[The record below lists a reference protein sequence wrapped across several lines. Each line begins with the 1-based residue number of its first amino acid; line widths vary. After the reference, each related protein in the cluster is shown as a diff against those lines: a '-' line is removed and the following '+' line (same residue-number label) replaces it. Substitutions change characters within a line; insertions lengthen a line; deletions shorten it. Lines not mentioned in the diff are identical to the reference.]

1 MSQTDM
7 YAPCPCGSGKK
18 YKFCCHQK
26 PQSGASSLASARFW
40 AGNSANAEAE
50 YDVLVAR
57 DGESFLEAVDLNRD
71 AMRQMQRSEFE
82 KAIPIFRKAV
92 ALSKDYYSPANNL
105 AVCLYVVGKLDEA
118 VRVQRKSL
126 EDSEFENPF
135 GLANLATLLY
145 FEGEETEARD
155 CLEQARTLEPPSGD
169 ACVKVC
175 EVLARFRRHRD
186 LLDYVDAS
194 RYAGEMGVCFYSG
207 VAAANLG
214 DIDRAE
220 RDLRKVNIG
229 YHKADKARDYLDL
242 LRRGGRPNTVRGDW
256 PYLVTYELCP
266 SAIIDQMTS
275 KKNSQIWL
283 KRPIAVDVCEL
294 MMNDRPNDSKASV
307 ELLCMASH
315 PASVDL
321 LTVIVN
327 GRFGPDAI
335 RIHAVQE
342 LQKRG
347 VLNADEPVAL
357 IVDGDVREVKL
368 TGCHLNSDYQFVDPL
383 PPEWEE
389 VYFASVEEARAP
401 DPDWAFVESSCRRVM
416 EAFPEHHSARFN
428 YCAALRSQNREDEAE
443 PILWDLVK
451 RAPDYLFARAALVQ
465 LLVDQ
470 DRLKEAGKLIDTT
483 PEVKE
488 THPAAMVVWLLAQ
501 SEYHDVSGDED
512 IADEMLL
519 QALEID
525 PDNPRANQLCED
537 YGLPAPRKRGKRK
550 R

>member
-57 DGESFLEAVDLNRD
+57 DGDGFLKAVDLNRD
-71 AMRQMQRSEFE
+71 GMHQMRLGAFE

-242 LRRGGRPNTVRGDW
+242 LRRGEQPNTVRGDW
-256 PYLVTYELCP
+256 PYLATYELCP
-266 SAIIDQMTS
+266 PEVVKQMTS
-275 KKNSQIWL
+275 RKNEVWMG
-283 KRPIAVDVCEL
+283 RPLVVDVGEL
-294 MMNDRPNDSKASV
+294 MMNDLPDECNDV
-307 ELLCMASH
+307 VDLLCMASH
-315 PASVDL
+315 PSSVDL
-321 LTVIVN
+321 LTVIAK
-327 GRFGPDAI
+327 GRFGSDAI
-335 RIHAVQE
+335 RLRAFQE

-347 VLNADEPVAL
+347 VLKAGEPFSMLVN
-357 IVDGDVREVKL
+357 GEVREVKL
-368 TGCHLNSDYQFVDPL
+368 TQCQLNPEYQFADPL
-383 PPEWEE
+383 PPEWED
-389 VYFASVEEARAP
+389 VYFAAVEEAHGP
-401 DPDWAFVESSCRRVM
+401 DPDWGFVESSCRRVM
-416 EAFPEHHSARFN
+416 EAFPDHHSARFN
-428 YCAALRSQNREDEAE
+428 YCAALRNQNREDEAE
-443 PILWDLVK
+443 PILWDLLK

-470 DRLKEAGKLIDTT
+470 ARLKEAGKLISTT
-483 PEVKE
+483 VDVKE

-512 IADEMLL
+512 IADKLLL

>member
-1 MSQTDM
+1 M
-7 YAPCPCGSGKK
+7 YAPCPCGSGQK
-18 YKFCCHQK
+18 YKFCCYQK
-26 PQSGASSLASARFW
+26 KKSGASSLKSARFW
-40 AGNSANAEAE
+40 AGLSAHAESE

-57 DGESFLEAVDLNRD
+57 DGERFLEAVDLNRD
-71 AMRQMQRSEFE
+71 AMRQLQRAEFE
-82 KAIPIFRKAV
+82 KAIPVFRKAA

-105 AVCLYVVGKLDEA
+105 ALCLYGVGKLDEA

-126 EDSEFENPF
+126 EESEFENPF

-145 FEGEETEARD
+145 FKDEEAEALD
-155 CLEQARTLEPPSGD
+155 SLEQARTLEPPSGD

-220 RDLRKVNIG
+220 RDLRTVKTG
-229 YHKADKARDYLDL
+229 YHKADMVRDYLAL

-256 PYLVTYELCP
+256 PYLATYELCP
-266 SAIIDQMTS
+266 NAIIDQMTS
-275 KKNSQIWL
+275 EKTSQLWL
-283 KRPIAVDVCEL
+283 KRAICVDLCEL
-294 MMNDRPNDSKASV
+294 MMNERPNDSKEVV
-307 ELLCMASH
+307 ELLCMVSH

-321 LTVIVN
+321 LKVIVK
-327 GRFGPDAI
+327 GRFGPDSI
-335 RIHAVQE
+335 RMHAFQE

-347 VLNADEPVAL
+347 VLNADEPVPL
-357 IVDGDVREVKL
+357 FVDGQVREVRL
-368 TGCHLNSDYQFVDPL
+368 TGCHLNSEYQFFDPL
-383 PPEWEE
+383 PPEWED
-389 VYFASVEEARAP
+389 VYIAAVDEACAR
-401 DPDWAFVESSCRRVM
+401 DPDWAFVESSFRRVM

-428 YCAALRSQNREDEAE
+428 YYVALNNQNRHEETE
-443 PILWDLVK
+443 PLLWDLVK
-451 RAPDYLFARAALVQ
+451 RAPHYLFARAALLE

-470 DRLKEAGKLIDTT
+470 DRLKEAGQLIQTT
-483 PEVKE
+483 VDVKE
-488 THPAAMVVWLLAQ
+488 THPAAMVAWVLSQ
-501 SEYHDVSGDED
+501 SEYYDEIGNED
-512 IADEMLL
+512 IADKMLL
-519 QALEID
+519 HALEID
-525 PDNPRANQLCED
+525 PDNPVANQLRED